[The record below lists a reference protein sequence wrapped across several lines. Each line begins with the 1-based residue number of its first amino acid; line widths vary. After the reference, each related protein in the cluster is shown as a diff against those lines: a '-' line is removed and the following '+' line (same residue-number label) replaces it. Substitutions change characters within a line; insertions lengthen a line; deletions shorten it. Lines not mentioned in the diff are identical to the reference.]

1 MIKKYL
7 NDSIESLAKIIALTK
22 EDIENIK
29 QAKHDEVGPHSEL
42 KTKLLTAFE
51 TNKKALDAEL
61 VKLASK
67 HAEKNIA
74 ELLDDEIKD
83 KLSELRTVLL
93 ELKDINR
100 EYAKSVVVV
109 KEFFDSLVG
118 VMLGKPTQNSY
129 TDKALGSSK
138 DEIFKARV

>member
-1 MIKKYL
+1 M
-7 NDSIESLAKIIALTK
+7 ECLAKIIALTK

>member
-1 MIKKYL
+1 M
-7 NDSIESLAKIIALTK
+7 AKIIALTK

-74 ELLDDEIKD
+74 DLLDDEIKD

>member
-7 NDSIESLAKIIALTK
+7 NDSIECLAKIIALTK

-29 QAKHDEVGPHSEL
+29 QAKHDEVAPHSEL
-42 KTKLLTAFE
+42 KTKLLSAFE

-61 VKLASK
+61 VKLAQE
-67 HAEKNIA
+67 HAGENIT

-83 KLSELRTVLL
+83 KLAQLRTVLL
-93 ELKDINR
+93 ELKDVNR

-118 VMLGKPTQNSY
+118 VMLGKPVKNSY
-129 TDKALGSSK
+129 TDKALGTSK
-138 DEIFKARV
+138 DDIFKARV

>member
-1 MIKKYL
+1 MIKKHL
-7 NDSIESLAKIIALTK
+7 NDSIECLAKIIALTK

-42 KTKLLTAFE
+42 KTKLLATFE

-67 HAEKNIA
+67 HPEKNIA

-109 KEFFDSLVG
+109 KEFFDSLLG

>member
-7 NDSIESLAKIIALTK
+7 NDLIECLAKIIALTK

-42 KTKLLTAFE
+42 KTKLLAAFE

-93 ELKDINR
+93 ELKDVNR

>member
-7 NDSIESLAKIIALTK
+7 NDSIECLAKIIALTK

-61 VKLASK
+61 VKLASQ

>member
-7 NDSIESLAKIIALTK
+7 NDSIERLAKIIALTK

-42 KTKLLTAFE
+42 KTKLLAAFE

-93 ELKDINR
+93 ELKDVNR

>member
-1 MIKKYL
+1 MNSRTSEEIERIKKERL
-7 NDSIESLAKIIALTK
+7 EAMI
-22 EDIENIK
+22 
-29 QAKHDEVGPHSEL
+29 
-42 KTKLLTAFE
+42 E

-109 KEFFDSLVG
+109 KEFFDSLLG

>member
-7 NDSIESLAKIIALTK
+7 NDPIECLAKIIALTK

-42 KTKLLTAFE
+42 KTKLLAAFE

-93 ELKDINR
+93 ELKDVNR

>member
-7 NDSIESLAKIIALTK
+7 NASIECLAKIIALTK

-109 KEFFDSLVG
+109 KEFFDSLLG

>member
-7 NDSIESLAKIIALTK
+7 NDSIECLAKIIALTK

-83 KLSELRTVLL
+83 KLSEFRTVLL
-93 ELKDINR
+93 ELKDVNR

>member
-7 NDSIESLAKIIALTK
+7 NDSIECLAKTIALTT

-42 KTKLLTAFE
+42 KTKLLAAFE

-67 HAEKNIA
+67 HPEKNIA

-93 ELKDINR
+93 ELKDVNR

-109 KEFFDSLVG
+109 KEIFDSLVG

>member
-7 NDSIESLAKIIALTK
+7 NDSIECLAKIIALTK
-22 EDIENIK
+22 ADIENIK

-42 KTKLLTAFE
+42 KTKLLAAFE

>member
-7 NDSIESLAKIIALTK
+7 NDSIECLAKIIALTK

-109 KEFFDSLVG
+109 KEFFD
-118 VMLGKPTQNSY
+118 
-129 TDKALGSSK
+129 
-138 DEIFKARV
+138 

>member
-7 NDSIESLAKIIALTK
+7 NDSVECLAKIIALTK

-29 QAKHDEVGPHSEL
+29 LAKHDEVGPHSEL
-42 KTKLLTAFE
+42 KTKLLAAFE

-61 VKLASK
+61 VKLAQQ
-67 HAEKNIA
+67 HAGEDISA
-74 ELLDDEIKD
+74 LLDDEIKE

-93 ELKDINR
+93 ELKDVNR

-118 VMLGKPTQNSY
+118 VMLGKPAQNSY
-129 TDKALGSSK
+129 TDKALSASK
-138 DEIFKARV
+138 DDIFKVRV

>member
-7 NDSIESLAKIIALTK
+7 NDSIECFAKIIALTK

-109 KEFFDSLVG
+109 KEFFDSLLG